1 MTTALTKTRADIEAF
16 LYHEN
21 ELLDDWKL
29 IEWSELFT
37 DTARYLV
44 PPLKNPNADPSTSI
58 FYIND
63 DRTRL
68 EDRAKRLLKKEA
80 HVEYPHS
87 KTLRNIHNVRIKSQD
102 GNQIVVRCNFA
113 TYRTKRD
120 VIDTFV
126 GVQDYHL
133 VVENDEIK
141 IQEKKVTLQLDS
153 LRPHGKISLIL

>member
-1 MTTALTKTRADIEAF
+1 MTKTREEIIDF
-16 LYHEN
+16 LYREN

-29 IEWSELFT
+29 KEWAALFA
-37 DTARYLV
+37 DDGKYLV
-44 PPLKNPNADPSTSI
+44 PPLKNPDADPAKSI

-63 DRTRL
+63 DRARL
-68 EDRAKRLLKKEA
+68 EERAKRLLKKEA

-87 KTLRNIHNVRIKSQD
+87 KTLRNLHNIRIKSYE
-102 GNQIVVRCNFA
+102 GNTIVVRCNFA

-126 GVQDYHL
+126 GVQDYQL
-133 VVENDEIK
+133 IVKNDEIF
-141 IQEKKVTLQLDS
+141 IREKKVTLQLDS

>member
-1 MTTALTKTRADIEAF
+1 MTKTHQEIEDF

-21 ELLDDWKL
+21 ELLDEWKL
-29 IEWSELFT
+29 VEWAALFA
-37 DTARYLV
+37 DDGKYLV
-44 PPLKNPNADPSTSI
+44 PPLKNPGANPATSV

-63 DRTRL
+63 DRARL
-68 EDRAKRLLKKEA
+68 EERAKRLLKKEA

-87 KTLRNIHNVRIKSQD
+87 KTVRNLHNIRVKSQED
-102 GNQIVVRCNFA
+102 NTIIVRCNFS

-120 VIDTFV
+120 VLDCFV
-126 GVQDYHL
+126 GIQDFQL
-133 VVENDEIK
+133 IVENNEIF

>member
-1 MTTALTKTRADIEAF
+1 MTKTRAEIEAF

-21 ELLDDWKL
+21 ELLDEWKL
-29 IEWSELFT
+29 EEWAALFT
-37 DTARYLV
+37 DTGSYLI
-44 PPLKNPNADPSTSI
+44 PPLKNPTANPATSL
-58 FYIND
+58 FYVHD
-63 DRTRL
+63 DRKRL

-87 KTLRNIHNVRIKSQD
+87 KTLRNISNVRIKSQED
-102 GNQIVVRCNFA
+102 NKIVVRCNFT

-120 VIDTFV
+120 VIDTFI

-133 VVENDEIK
+133 IVENDALK

>member
-1 MTTALTKTRADIEAF
+1 MTKITRAEIEDF
-16 LYHEN
+16 LYHES

-29 IEWSELFT
+29 EEWAALFAET
-37 DTARYLV
+37 GTYLV
-44 PPLKNPNADPSTSI
+44 PPLKNPNADPTTSL
-58 FYIND
+58 FYIHDN
-63 DRTRL
+63 RNRL
-68 EDRAKRLLKKEA
+68 EERAKRLLKKEA

-87 KTLRNIHNVRIKSQD
+87 KTLRHINNVRIKSQE
-102 GNQIVVRCNFA
+102 GNQVLVRCNFA

-120 VIDTFV
+120 VIDTFI

-133 VVENDEIK
+133 IVNGDDIL

>member
-1 MTTALTKTRADIEAF
+1 MTKTRAEIEAF

-21 ELLDDWKL
+21 ELLDEWKL
-29 IEWSELFT
+29 EEWAALFT
-37 DTARYLV
+37 DTGSYLI
-44 PPLKNPNADPSTSI
+44 PPLKNPTANPSTSL
-58 FYIND
+58 FYVHD
-63 DRTRL
+63 DRKRL

-87 KTLRNIHNVRIKSQD
+87 KTLRNISNVRIKSQE
-102 GNQIVVRCNFA
+102 GNEIVVRSNFT

-120 VIDTFV
+120 VIDTFI

-133 VVENDEIK
+133 VVENDDIK